1 MDYCEKINDYIKR
14 AIFGFDLPGIAAGVY
29 VGADSPLD
37 CAGMSC
43 EAAAGF
49 SDFRERTPLNTDD
62 IFHMGSV
69 SKLFVAT
76 GVLILAE
83 RGALDVEKPVCDYLP
98 WLGMQDERYRDI
110 SVRQMLTH
118 TAGLPDVADYG
129 WKAPEIDGG
138 ALRRYVSSDEVRE
151 ASLLW
156 DPRDGRFCYSNM
168 AYEILGALT
177 AELSGCDFETFTEE
191 NILRPLGMESS
202 TFLTYARTQAGR
214 DVGADTA
221 ARDEISRVLSID
233 ALRGAGV
240 CAPHSKDG
248 GNHIVREA
256 YFPYNRAHGPSSTLT
271 SNLRDMR
278 RFGEAYLHGE
288 PILPES
294 REKAWKPY
302 ALVPN
307 NGEHIGLAWFIR
319 EQGGYRLYGHEGTD
333 DGFRASFWLCPQ
345 LDTQITVMSN
355 LSGAPVKKINKQLFE
370 MLISPPDRTTS

>member
-14 AIFGFDLPGIAAGVY
+14 AIFGFDLPGLAAGVY

-49 SDFRERTPLNTDD
+49 SDFYERAPLGTDN

-69 SKLFVAT
+69 SKLFVAA
-76 GVLILAE
+76 GVLILADH
-83 RGALDVEKPVCDYLP
+83 GALDVERPVCDYLP
-98 WLGMQDERYRDI
+98 WFRMRDSRYKDI
-110 SVRQMLTH
+110 STVQILTH
-118 TAGLPDVADYG
+118 TAGLPDVSDYG
-129 WKAPEIDGG
+129 WNAPEIDDD
-138 ALRRYVSSDEVRE
+138 ALRRYVSSDEVCE

-168 AYEILGALT
+168 GYEILGCLI
-177 AELSGCDFETFTEE
+177 AELSGRDFETFTEE
-191 NILRPLGMESS
+191 NLLRPLGMDAS
-202 TFLTYARTQAGR
+202 TFLTYTRTRAGS
-214 DVGADTA
+214 GIS
-221 ARDEISRVLSID
+221 RDEIADALSID
-233 ALRGAGV
+233 ALRAAGV
-240 CAPHSKDG
+240 CAPHSKDD

-256 YFPYNRAHGPSSTLT
+256 HFPYNRAHGPSSTLT

-278 RFGEAYLHGE
+278 RLGEACLHRE
-288 PILPES
+288 SILFEN

-319 EQGGYRLYGHEGTD
+319 EQSGYRLYGHEGTD
-333 DGFRASFWLCPQ
+333 DGFRVSFWLCPQ
-345 LDTQITVMSN
+345 LDVQITVMSN

-370 MLISPPDRTTS
+370 LIIAPPERTTA